1 MNILRRFYLDTPDL
15 IILLCAIAVFY
26 GMKWTAKK
34 FFPDM
39 DEKKRDSITFGIAMV
54 LFMLIIGIRYA
65 SK

>member
-26 GMKWTAKK
+26 GMKLAAKK
-34 FFPDM
+34 LFPDM
-39 DEKKRDSITFGIAMV
+39 DEKKRDSITYAIAMV
-54 LFMLIIGIRYA
+54 LFIIIIGIRYA

>member
-15 IILLCAIAVFY
+15 IILLCAIAAFY

-39 DEKKRDSITFGIAMV
+39 DEKKRDSIIYAIAMV
-54 LFMLIIGIRYA
+54 LFMVIIGIRYA
-65 SK
+65 IK